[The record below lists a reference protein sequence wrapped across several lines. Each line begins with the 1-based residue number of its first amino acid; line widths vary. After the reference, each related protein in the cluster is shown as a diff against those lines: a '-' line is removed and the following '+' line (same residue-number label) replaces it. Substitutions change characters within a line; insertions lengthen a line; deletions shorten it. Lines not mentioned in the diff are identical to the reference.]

1 MGRSLRARDL
11 CVVATALALATATA
25 CGSDQD
31 GGTATTPTETG
42 TDAKALAYE
51 LVPPSM
57 ERPAEEDVLL
67 EECPLAAG
75 ETVSCIEFSVWTTDV
90 PIGKRRRLFLD
101 QVGKARWNILR
112 TETTPGDVLLVYLER
127 PLYRARIGLSPDDS
141 DCTPCVPVSNSI
153 VVAGP
158 RTATAPEDA
167 IAPES
172 EFAVGATQT
181 CLDLLDLSRR
191 ESTASPHFL
200 DELQR
205 GINDLERLPAPPGDE
220 ARTESFLETMRQ
232 AEDAVRN
239 VEGAKDEDVAV
250 AGAVAL
256 ERAREAAVA
265 ARELGLVE
273 CAQLF

>member
-1 MGRSLRARDL
+1 
-11 CVVATALALATATA
+11 VVATALALATATA

-57 ERPAEEDVLL
+57 EHPAEEDVLL

-75 ETVSCIEFSVWTTDV
+75 ETVSCIEFNVWTTAV
-90 PIGKRRRLFLD
+90 PIDKRRRLFLEEAKNSGWD
-101 QVGKARWNILR
+101 LLR
-112 TETTPGDVLLVYLER
+112 KETNAGDVLLIYLER
-127 PLYRARIGLSPDDS
+127 PLYRARIGLYPDDI

-158 RTATAPEDA
+158 RTAPAPEDP
-167 IAPES
+167 IAPDS
-172 EFAVGATQT
+172 EFAAGATQT

-191 ESTASPHFL
+191 ESTTSPHFL

-205 GINDLERLPAPPGDE
+205 GIDDLERLPAPPGDE
-220 ARTESFLETMRQ
+220 ARIESFLETMRQ